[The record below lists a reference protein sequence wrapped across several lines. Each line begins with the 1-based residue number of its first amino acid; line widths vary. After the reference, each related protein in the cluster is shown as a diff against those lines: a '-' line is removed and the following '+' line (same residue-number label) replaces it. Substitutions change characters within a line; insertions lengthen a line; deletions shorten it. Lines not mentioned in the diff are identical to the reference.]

1 MHDEHGALDRAQ
13 VRVAHGAP
21 RDDAPYR
28 AQDAPRQ
35 RGKVRLNIA
44 GGGGLLAH
52 ERGPEHHRHQ
62 LGHDGRR
69 AEDDDHQR
77 HERDFDELEGALRLR
92 AAPDQREAGYELG
105 PARRHAQR
113 TIAAHRVADEVHG
126 RAAARCLAYVR
137 HVVGQGV
144 DGEGEPAR
152 FWRVRVA
159 LPEVAAPSVR
169 ALHVARG
176 GWVGQRA
183 RCKMRD
189 SEHARSASRHD
200 QRRDSLV
207 REALDAPH
215 GEPLLDGRPLGA
227 IEAQPVREHCHRR
240 ARRGARGVSAR

>member
-159 LPEVAAPSVR
+159 LPEVV
-169 ALHVARG
+169 
-176 GWVGQRA
+176 
-183 RCKMRD
+183 
-189 SEHARSASRHD
+189 
-200 QRRDSLV
+200 V